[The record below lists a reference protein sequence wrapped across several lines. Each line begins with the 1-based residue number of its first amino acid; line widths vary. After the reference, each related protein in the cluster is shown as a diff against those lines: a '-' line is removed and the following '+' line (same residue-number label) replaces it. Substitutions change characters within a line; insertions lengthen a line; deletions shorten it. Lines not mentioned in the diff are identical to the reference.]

1 MQSRDKKGRFLPRT
15 PDKEVDKAVLLKSAN
30 VARISP
36 EPKRAPP
43 EPKMCREFV
52 RKELAKSLPDV
63 MSTLLRK
70 VSKGDLQALKV
81 VWQMAGLNKAELP
94 SAGEVSRGGKNSV
107 AALLLK
113 RIKEREGAE

>member
-1 MQSRDKKGRFLPRT
+1 MEEDEGVKGWQRQPRDEKGRFLRG
-15 PDKEVDKAVLLKSAN
+15 AVKTIGA
-30 VARISP
+30 ARISP
-36 EPKRAPP
+36 ELKRAMP

-63 MSTLLRK
+63 MSTLLKK
-70 VSKGDLQALKV
+70 VCKGDLQALKV

-94 SAGEVSRGGKNSV
+94 SAGEVSRRGKNGV

-113 RIKEREGAE
+113 RMKEREGV